1 MNDISKTLEIR
12 VTPKASANRI
22 KVEEDGTIRVY
33 VTTAPED
40 GKANKKV
47 IELLAKEYGI
57 AKSRISIIKGET
69 SRNKTVA
76 ILE

>member
-1 MNDISKTLEIR
+1 MKDISKTLEIR
-12 VTPKASANRI
+12 VTPKASSNRI